1 MQVLWIRIQ
10 LPTPKQRDNGLLL
23 GSINMRL
30 ASIDIGSNA
39 VRCMIS
45 EVLEE
50 YPVPT
55 KLKLLRLPIR
65 LGFDTFLQGRISK
78 TRAENLIRTMKMF
91 RLLMDIYEVEHYRAC
106 ATSAFRD
113 ASNREALA
121 QVIYDETGIIID
133 IVNGREEAQIIFAAR
148 TYEQLDPNGNYLF
161 IDVGGGSTDV
171 TLFCKGHQ
179 RESHTFNIG
188 TIRLLNKQV
197 SKAAW
202 EEMQSWIETHIQPVS
217 RPVAVGSGGNINTI
231 FQLSRKKKGS
241 ALSADFLNKF
251 CEEINALSV
260 EERMLRYAMKPDR
273 ADVVGHA
280 CRIFTSIM
288 HWGHMKK
295 ILVPQVGLVDG
306 IAQQL
311 ADKYLHKHHSSL

>member
-1 MQVLWIRIQ
+1 
-10 LPTPKQRDNGLLL
+10 
-23 GSINMRL
+23 MRL

-50 YPVPT
+50 YPTPT
-55 KLKLLRLPIR
+55 KLKLLRIPIR
-65 LGFDTFLQGRISK
+65 LGFDTFLKGEISVE
-78 TRAENLIRTMKMF
+78 RGDNLVRTLMMF
-91 RLLMDIYEVEHYRAC
+91 RLLMDIYQVDHYRAC

-113 ASNREALA
+113 ASNQAFWKKRIEE
-121 QVIYDETGIIID
+121 ETGLHIEIID
-133 IVNGREEAQIIFAAR
+133 GREEAKIIFAAR
-148 TYEQLDPNGNYLF
+148 AYEHLKPDCNYLF

-171 TLFCKGHQ
+171 TMFIKGLQ

-197 SKAAW
+197 KKKDWQHMQDWMEKHVKGISKP
-202 EEMQSWIETHIQPVS
+202 I
-217 RPVAVGSGGNINTI
+217 AVGSGGNINSI
-231 FQLSRKKKGS
+231 FQLSRKRKGA
-241 ALSADFLNKF
+241 ALSKDFLDSF
-251 CEEINALSV
+251 CEKINAMSV
-260 EERMLRYAMKPDR
+260 EERMAEYAMKPDR

-288 HWGHMKK
+288 AWGKMKK
-295 ILVPQVGLVDG
+295 MLVPQVGLVDG

-311 ADKYLHKHHSSL
+311 SEQYMPSASSVQ